1 MTGASGT
8 ISLGLSTADG
18 SLMALKTLIEAVNEA
33 LHEEM
38 ERDPSMIVLGEDVGV
53 HGGVFRATDGLQKR
67 FGADRVIDTPLAELS
82 IVGVAI
88 GAAMQGLHPVAEIQF
103 ADYIHPAYDQIV
115 NEAAKIRYR
124 SNGSYTCPLV
134 IRAPFGA
141 GVHGGLYHSQS
152 VEALFF
158 HVPGLK
164 IVIPST
170 PADCKGLLKA
180 AVRDPDPVLFFE
192 HKKSYRRVRGD
203 VPDGDEVIPL
213 GQAEVKR
220 VGSDVTVVTY
230 GVGVHLAL
238 EAAERV
244 HAEGISVEV
253 LDLRTL
259 APLDREAVGRS
270 VGKTNKVLIVHED
283 NKTGGVGAEIAATI
297 AEEHFEQL
305 DGPILRVAAADTHI
319 PYAPSLEE
327 AVIPNV
333 DDVII
338 ALRRLAAY

>member
-1 MTGASGT
+1 MPE
-8 ISLGLSTADG
+8 
-18 SLMALKTLIEAVNEA
+18 KTLIEAVREGLA
-33 LHEEM
+33 DEM
-38 ERDPSMIVLGEDVGV
+38 RRDWRVILLGEDVGV
-53 HGGVFRATDGLQKR
+53 HGGVFRVTDGLQNE
-67 FGADRVIDTPLAELS
+67 FGADRVIDTPLAELG

-124 SNGSYTCPLV
+124 SNGAYTCPLV

-170 PADCKGLLKA
+170 PADCKGLLKS

-192 HKKSYRRVRGD
+192 HKKSYRRIRGE
-203 VPDGDEVIPL
+203 VPDGDVTIPL
-213 GQAEVKR
+213 GEAAVKR
-220 VGSDVTVVTY
+220 DGSDVSVLTY

-244 HAEGISVEV
+244 ERDGISVEV

-259 APLDREAVGRS
+259 APLDRDAIGRT
-270 VGKTNKVLIVHED
+270 VDKTNKALIVHED
-283 NKTGGVGAEIAATI
+283 SKTGGVGAEIAAII

-319 PYAPSLEE
+319 PYAPSLED

-333 DDVII
+333 DDVEV

>member
-1 MTGASGT
+1 
-8 ISLGLSTADG
+8 
-18 SLMALKTLIEAVNEA
+18 MALKTLIEAVNEA

-53 HGGVFRATDGLQKR
+53 HGGVFRATDGLHKR
-67 FGADRVIDTPLAELS
+67 FGPERVIDTPLAELG
-82 IVGVAI
+82 IIGVAI

-124 SNGSYTCPLV
+124 SNGTYTCPLV

-141 GVHGGLYHSQS
+141 GVHGGMYHSQS

-164 IVIPST
+164 IVVPSS
-170 PADCKGLLKA
+170 PADCKGLLKS

-192 HKKSYRRVRGD
+192 HKKSYRRIRGE
-203 VPDGDEVIPL
+203 VPDGDVTIPL
-213 GQAEVKR
+213 GQAAVKR
-220 VGSDVTVVTY
+220 EGSDVTVVTY

-244 HAEGISVEV
+244 ERDGISVEV

-259 APLDREAVGRS
+259 APLDREAIARS

-283 NKTGGVGAEIAATI
+283 NKTGGVGAEIAAMV

-305 DGPILRVAAADTHI
+305 DGPVLRVAAADTHI

-333 DDVII
+333 DDVEA

>member
-1 MTGASGT
+1 
-8 ISLGLSTADG
+8 
-18 SLMALKTLIEAVNEA
+18 MAIKTMIEAVNEA

-38 ERDPSMIVLGEDVGV
+38 ERDPRVIVLGEDVGV
-53 HGGVFRATDGLQKR
+53 HGGVFRATDGLHKR
-67 FGADRVIDTPLAELS
+67 FGAERVIDTPLAELG
-82 IVGVAI
+82 IAGIAI
-88 GAAMQGLHPVAEIQF
+88 GAAMNGLCPVAEIQF

-124 SNGSYTCPLV
+124 SNGAYGCPLV

-170 PADCKGLLKA
+170 PGDCKGLLKA
-180 AVRDPDPVLFFE
+180 AIRDPDPVLFFE
-192 HKKSYRRVRGD
+192 HKKSYRRVRGE
-203 VPDGDEVIPL
+203 VPDGDVTVPL
-213 GQAEVKR
+213 AQADVKR
-220 VGSDVTVVTY
+220 AGTDITVVTY
-230 GVGVHLAL
+230 GVGVHLSL
-238 EAAERV
+238 EAAEHLAADGV
-244 HAEGISVEV
+244 SVEV

-259 APLDREAVGRS
+259 APLDRESIARS
-270 VGKTNKVLIVHED
+270 ITKTNKALVVHED
-283 NKTGGVGAEIAATI
+283 NKTGGIGAEIAALL

-319 PYAPSLEE
+319 PYAPTLEE

-333 DDVII
+333 DDVLA

>member
-1 MTGASGT
+1 
-8 ISLGLSTADG
+8 
-18 SLMALKTLIEAVNEA
+18 
-33 LHEEM
+33 
-38 ERDPSMIVLGEDVGV
+38 
-53 HGGVFRATDGLQKR
+53 
-67 FGADRVIDTPLAELS
+67 
-82 IVGVAI
+82 VAI
-88 GAAMQGLHPVAEIQF
+88 GAAMQDLHPVAEIQF

-124 SNGSYTCPLV
+124 SNGAYTCPLV

-164 IVIPST
+164 IVVPST

-180 AVRDPDPVLFFE
+180 AIRDPDPVLFFE
-192 HKKSYRRVRGD
+192 HKKSYRRIRGE
-203 VPDGDEVIPL
+203 VPDGDVSVPL
-213 GQAEVKR
+213 GQADVKR
-220 VGSDVTVVTY
+220 VGTDVTVVTY

-244 HAEGISVEV
+244 ASDDISVEV

-259 APLDREAVGRS
+259 APLDREAIARS

-283 NKTGGVGAEIAATI
+283 NKTGGVGAEIAAII

-333 DDVII
+333 DDVEV

>member
-1 MTGASGT
+1 
-8 ISLGLSTADG
+8 
-18 SLMALKTLIEAVNEA
+18 MALKTLIEAVNEA

-38 ERDPSMIVLGEDVGV
+38 ERDPNVIVLGEDVGV

-67 FGADRVIDTPLAELS
+67 FGADRVIDTPLAELG

-141 GVHGGLYHSQS
+141 GVHGGMYHSQS

-164 IVIPST
+164 IVIPSS
-170 PADCKGLLKA
+170 PADCKGLLKS

-192 HKKSYRRVRGD
+192 HKKSYRRIRGEVPEGD
-203 VPDGDEVIPL
+203 VTIPL
-213 GQAEVKR
+213 GTAAVKR
-220 VGSDVTVVTY
+220 EGSDVTVVTY

-244 HAEGISVEV
+244 DPDGISVEV

-259 APLDREAVGRS
+259 APLDRASIARS
-270 VGKTNKVLIVHED
+270 IARTNKVLIVHED
-283 NKTGGVGAEIAATI
+283 SKTGGVGAEIAAMI

-333 DDVII
+333 DDVEA

>member
-1 MTGASGT
+1 
-8 ISLGLSTADG
+8 
-18 SLMALKTLIEAVNEA
+18 MALKTLLEAVNEA

-38 ERDPSMIVLGEDVGV
+38 ERDPSTIVLGEDVGV

-67 FGADRVIDTPLAELS
+67 FGADRVIDTPLAELG
-82 IVGVAI
+82 IIGVAI
-88 GAAMQGLHPVAEIQF
+88 GAAMQGLRPVAEIQF

-124 SNGSYTCPLV
+124 SNGAYTCPLV

-170 PADCKGLLKA
+170 PADCKGLLKS

-192 HKKSYRRVRGD
+192 HKKSYRRIRGE
-203 VPDGDEVIPL
+203 VPDGDVTIPL

-220 VGSDVTVVTY
+220 EGSDVTIVTY

-244 HAEGISVEV
+244 EREGISVEV

-259 APLDREAVGRS
+259 APLDKDALARS

-283 NKTGGVGAEIAATI
+283 NKTGGIGAEIAAI
-297 AEEHFEQL
+297 VAEEHFEQL

-333 DDVII
+333 DDVEI

>member
-1 MTGASGT
+1 MHRTSLAADRLPPGLLGT
-8 ISLGLSTADG
+8 QGVTAPD
-18 SLMALKTLIEAVNEA
+18 E
-33 LHEEM
+33 
-38 ERDPSMIVLGEDVGV
+38 GV
-53 HGGVFRATDGLQKR
+53 VAAMLDAAKER
-67 FGADRVIDTPLAELS
+67 FGAERVIDTPLAELG

-88 GAAMQGLHPVAEIQF
+88 GAAMQGMSTVAEIQF

-124 SNGSYTCPLV
+124 SNGQYSCPLV
-134 IRAPFGA
+134 IRAPIGA

-170 PADCKGLLKA
+170 PADCKGLLKS

-192 HKKSYRRVRGD
+192 HKKSYRRIRGE
-203 VPDGDEVIPL
+203 VPDGDVTIPL

-220 VGSDVTVVTY
+220 AGSDVTVVTY

-244 HAEGISVEV
+244 HADGVSVEV

-259 APLDREAVGRS
+259 APLDRDAIARS
-270 VGKTNKVLIVHED
+270 VRKTNKVLIVHED
-283 NKTGGVGAEIAATI
+283 NKTGGVGAELAAII

-333 DDVII
+333 DDVEH